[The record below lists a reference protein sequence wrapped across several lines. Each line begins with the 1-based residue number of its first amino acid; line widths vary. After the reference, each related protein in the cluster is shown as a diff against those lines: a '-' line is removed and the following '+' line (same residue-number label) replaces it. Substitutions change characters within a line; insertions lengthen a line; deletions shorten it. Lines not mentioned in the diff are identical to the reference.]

1 MLQEQSRIGA
11 RVHVGLSRQMFGVI
25 RHSPHHSAL
34 PTFTAMADGDAIHD
48 VFSSADLW
56 EESKLFAQADTHESA
71 LFAPLQLDSE

>member
-1 MLQEQSRIGA
+1 
-11 RVHVGLSRQMFGVI
+11 
-25 RHSPHHSAL
+25 
-34 PTFTAMADGDAIHD
+34 MADGDAIHD